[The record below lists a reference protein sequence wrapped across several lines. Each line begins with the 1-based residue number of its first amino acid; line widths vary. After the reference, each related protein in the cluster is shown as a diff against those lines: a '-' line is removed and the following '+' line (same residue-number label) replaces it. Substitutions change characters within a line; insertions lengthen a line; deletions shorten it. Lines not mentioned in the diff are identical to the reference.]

1 MRSSYDRRDLGGGVY
16 LSQISDPKFK
26 TNTVFIRFMIEY
38 SEKDAA
44 ALALIPAVLTSCSA
58 EYPTGTEFNKKLNAL
73 YGTTVS
79 GAVNQMG
86 DIYELK
92 ISADFLADRYAL
104 GGDRISDDVSKLLV
118 GCIFNPAVENGGFA
132 EDEFEMRRK
141 DLLDA
146 IDAEINDKISYAMSL
161 SFETVYRGES
171 RACKY
176 YGSREAVEKVTPAEA
191 YEVYK
196 RVLKKAKV
204 EISFCGH
211 GGFDDAIKVLE
222 EAFKTDRQ
230 SWSTPSFL
238 SYSPIKPEPE
248 YVTKHMSVAQANLV
262 MAFKPEKHD
271 LRTAQVL
278 SCVYGGAPF
287 SKLFA
292 NVREKM
298 SLCYFCQSI
307 YSETKGTMFVVSAV
321 EFDNIEKAKNEIIRQ
336 LSLIAD
342 GEVTE
347 DELTSAKLI
356 LANSYRSREDKI
368 SLIEDWYACGN
379 LRGEVLTPEEY
390 IEKLS
395 EVTREDVIDL
405 AKSFKLDTVYI
416 QRD

>member
-1 MRSSYDRRDLGGGVY
+1 M
-16 LSQISDPKFK
+16 
-26 TNTVFIRFMIEY
+26 
-38 SEKDAA
+38 
-44 ALALIPAVLTSCSA
+44 
-58 EYPTGTEFNKKLNAL
+58 
-73 YGTTVS
+73 
-79 GAVNQMG
+79 
-86 DIYELK
+86 
-92 ISADFLADRYAL
+92 
-104 GGDRISDDVSKLLV
+104 SKLLV
-118 GCIFNPAVENGGFA
+118 GCIFNPAVEQGGFA
-132 EDEFEMRRK
+132 ADEFEMRRK

-196 RVLKKAKV
+196 RVLKQAKV

-222 EAFKTDRQ
+222 ETFKTDRQ

-238 SYSPIKPEPE
+238 SYSPVKPEPE

-262 MAFKPEKHD
+262 IAFKPQKHD

-342 GEVTE
+342 GEVTD
-347 DELTSAKLI
+347 DELRSAKLI

-405 AKSFKLDTVYI
+405 AKSFKLDTVYV